1 MVGQYSGSYS
11 PVTSLMSFMTIG
23 LTGKRQRGVA
33 TPSLEGRLK
42 LKRVGR
48 WCRQDMA
55 SLLEDVV

>member
-1 MVGQYSGSYS
+1 
-11 PVTSLMSFMTIG
+11 MSFMTIG